1 MVSSK
6 QVACAAIG
14 IIMNNPQF
22 KKELAAA
29 RAETREVLGLQS
41 SN

>member
-1 MVSSK
+1 M
-6 QVACAAIG
+6 IG
-14 IIMNNPQF
+14 IMMNNPQF

-29 RAETREVLGLQS
+29 KSETRSLLGLQS